1 MTNEQSITSE
11 ICSLRHEIIETKIH
25 AVEER
30 VDGIQACLQEV
41 RDLQTK
47 ILYAIIGL
55 FGTSIMILI
64 GVIAGRAIDFGAL
77 IP

>member
-1 MTNEQSITSE
+1 MTEDQQITNT
-11 ICSLRHEIIETKIH
+11 ICHLRHEIIDTKIQ
-25 AVEER
+25 AVEDR

>member
-1 MTNEQSITSE
+1 MTDDQLINNT
-11 ICSLRHEIIETKIH
+11 ICNLRHEIITTKIE
-25 AVEER
+25 AVEGR

-55 FGTSIMILI
+55 FGTSIMILL
-64 GVIAGRAIDFGAL
+64 GVLTGRAIDFGAL